1 MSQKSILIRI
11 EGNLIPEVFS
21 HIPDYDE
28 AVQICK
34 DNGYEYKD
42 FYLNYSDYYTLEYE
56 WIDIGKCEFEVDEFI
71 DDETL
76 LYLYD
81 SYDCEEEIYKQFGL
95 NVKTVETGT
104 IEIMLEDLKEDE

>member
-1 MSQKSILIRI
+1 MSQKAILFKID
-11 EGNLIPEVFS
+11 GNLIPEVFS

-34 DNGYEYKD
+34 DNGYGYKD
-42 FYLNYSDYYTLEYE
+42 FYSNYSDYYILEYE
-56 WIDIGKCEFEVDEFI
+56 LIDIGECEFEVDEFI
-71 DDETL
+71 DDEAL

-81 SYDCEEEIYKQFGL
+81 SYNYEEEIYKQFGL

-104 IEIMLEDLKEDE
+104 IEIMLEDLKEE